1 MYKQTNKHKHFW
13 YKAENVY
20 LLPIE
25 SLNTFMQETKCYIYQ
40 DDIHKV
46 SPDDSELKTCKTYNF
61 GAR

>member
-1 MYKQTNKHKHFW
+1 
-13 YKAENVY
+13 
-20 LLPIE
+20 
-25 SLNTFMQETKCYIYQ
+25 MQETKCYIYQ